1 MPEPVLCCKLAMLQ
15 CDSKVRRL
23 SKSEVQQRANL
34 CRVMAKSHKPSRD
47 VTAEKKA
54 GTLKSGVAADKKKKK
69 VKRKE
74 SYSLYIH
81 KVLKQGHQDTGITTK
96 AMGITNSFVS
106 DIFERIAMEAY
117 RLTKYGKKSTM
128 SSREIQTAV
137 RLLLPG
143 EVAKHAV
150 SEGTKAVTKYTSSK

>member
-1 MPEPVLCCKLAMLQ
+1 MLQ
-15 CDSKVRRL
+15 CDSKNRRL
-23 SKSEVQQRANL
+23 SNSVVQQRGNL

-54 GTLKSGVAADKKKKK
+54 GTLKSCFAVDKKKKK

-106 DIFERIAMEAY
+106 DIFERMAMKAY

>member
-1 MPEPVLCCKLAMLQ
+1 MLQ
-15 CDSKVRRL
+15 CDSKNRRL
-23 SKSEVQQRANL
+23 SNSVVQQRGNL

-54 GTLKSGVAADKKKKK
+54 GTLKSCFAVDKKKKK

-106 DIFERIAMEAY
+106 DIFERMAMKAY

-128 SSREIQTAV
+128 SSREIQTAA

-150 SEGTKAVTKYTSSK
+150 SEDTKAVTKYISSK

>member
-1 MPEPVLCCKLAMLQ
+1 
-15 CDSKVRRL
+15 
-23 SKSEVQQRANL
+23 
-34 CRVMAKSHKPSRD
+34 MAKSHKPSRD

-74 SYSLYIH
+74 SHSLYIH

-117 RLTKYGKKSTM
+117 RLKKYGKKSTM

-143 EVAKHAV
+143 AVAKHAV
-150 SEGTKAVTKYTSSK
+150 SESTKTVTEYTSSKWTRSTIFSLNPMGLRLCKQPVNRRCYCLFYC

>member
-1 MPEPVLCCKLAMLQ
+1 MFQ
-15 CDSKVRRL
+15 CDSKNRRL
-23 SKSEVQQRANL
+23 SNSVVQQRGNL

-54 GTLKSGVAADKKKKK
+54 GTLKSCFAVDKKKKK

-106 DIFERIAMEAY
+106 DIFERMAMKAY

-128 SSREIQTAV
+128 SSREIQTAA

-150 SEGTKAVTKYTSSK
+150 SEDTKAVIKYISSK

>member
-1 MPEPVLCCKLAMLQ
+1 
-15 CDSKVRRL
+15 
-23 SKSEVQQRANL
+23 
-34 CRVMAKSHKPSRD
+34 MAKSHKPSHD

-54 GTLKSGVAADKKKKK
+54 GTLKSCFAVDKKKKK

-106 DIFERIAMEAY
+106 DIFERMAMKAY

-128 SSREIQTAV
+128 ISREIQTAA

-150 SEGTKAVTKYTSSK
+150 SEDTKAVTKYISSK

>member
-1 MPEPVLCCKLAMLQ
+1 
-15 CDSKVRRL
+15 
-23 SKSEVQQRANL
+23 
-34 CRVMAKSHKPSRD
+34 MAKSHKPSRD

-54 GTLKSGVAADKKKKK
+54 GTLKSCFAVDKKKKK
-69 VKRKE
+69 VKRKK

-106 DIFERIAMEAY
+106 DIFERMAMKAY

-150 SEGTKAVTKYTSSK
+150 SEDTKAVTKYTSSK

>member
-1 MPEPVLCCKLAMLQ
+1 
-15 CDSKVRRL
+15 
-23 SKSEVQQRANL
+23 
-34 CRVMAKSHKPSRD
+34 MAKSHKPSRD

-74 SYSLYIH
+74 SYSLYIY

>member
-1 MPEPVLCCKLAMLQ
+1 
-15 CDSKVRRL
+15 
-23 SKSEVQQRANL
+23 
-34 CRVMAKSHKPSRD
+34 MAKSHKPSRD

-54 GTLKSGVAADKKKKK
+54 GTLKSCFAVDKKKKK

-106 DIFERIAMEAY
+106 DIFERMAMKAY

-128 SSREIQTAV
+128 ISREIQTG
-137 RLLLPG
+137 L
-143 EVAKHAV
+143 H
-150 SEGTKAVTKYTSSK
+150 GTAASAR

>member
-1 MPEPVLCCKLAMLQ
+1 
-15 CDSKVRRL
+15 
-23 SKSEVQQRANL
+23 
-34 CRVMAKSHKPSRD
+34 MAKSHKPSRD
-47 VTAEKKA
+47 ITAEKKA
-54 GTLKSGVAADKKKKK
+54 GTLKSGVAVDKKKNK

-74 SYSLYIH
+74 SFSLYIH

-96 AMGITNSFVS
+96 AIGITSSFVS
-106 DIFERIAMEAY
+106 DTFERIAMEAY

-128 SSREIQTAV
+128 SSREIQAAV

-150 SEGTKAVTKYTSSK
+150 REGTKAVTKYTSSK

>member
-1 MPEPVLCCKLAMLQ
+1 
-15 CDSKVRRL
+15 
-23 SKSEVQQRANL
+23 
-34 CRVMAKSHKPSRD
+34 MAKSHKPSRD

-106 DIFERIAMEAY
+106 DIFERMAMEAY

-150 SEGTKAVTKYTSSK
+150 NEGTKAVTKYTSSKWTRSTIFSLNPMGLRLCKQPVNRRCYCLFYC

>member
-1 MPEPVLCCKLAMLQ
+1 
-15 CDSKVRRL
+15 
-23 SKSEVQQRANL
+23 
-34 CRVMAKSHKPSRD
+34 MAKSHKPSRD

-54 GTLKSGVAADKKKKK
+54 GTLKSCFAVDKKKKK

-106 DIFERIAMEAY
+106 DIFERMAMKAY

-128 SSREIQTAV
+128 ISCEIQTAA

-150 SEGTKAVTKYTSSK
+150 SEDTKAVTKYISSK

>member
-1 MPEPVLCCKLAMLQ
+1 
-15 CDSKVRRL
+15 
-23 SKSEVQQRANL
+23 
-34 CRVMAKSHKPSRD
+34 MAKSHKPSRD

-54 GTLKSGVAADKKKKK
+54 GTLKSCFAVDKKKKK

-81 KVLKQGHQDTGITTK
+81 KVLRQGHQDTGITTK

-106 DIFERIAMEAY
+106 DIFERMAMKAY

-128 SSREIQTAV
+128 SSREIQTAA

-150 SEGTKAVTKYTSSK
+150 SEDTKAVIKYISSK